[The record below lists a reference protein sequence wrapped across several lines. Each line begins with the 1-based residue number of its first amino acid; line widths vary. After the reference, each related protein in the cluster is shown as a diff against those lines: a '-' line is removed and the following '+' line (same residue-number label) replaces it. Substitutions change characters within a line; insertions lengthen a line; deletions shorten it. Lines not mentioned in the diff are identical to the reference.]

1 MSRLRRVP
9 GSSSGFTLIELLV
22 VIAII
27 AVLIGLLV
35 PAVQKVRQTV
45 ALLELSQLVTNIVD
59 FIDEDVIRPG
69 VAWIVETRRGLESN
83 ILPDTGTIDGLVIDV
98 DHALDM
104 LTDVARQLTP
114 SGEVEPGDHTARE
127 AHTAIMEVTTLIR
140 QLKAHFL
147 QLLKLLQLPCVVIG
161 C

>member
-1 MSRLRRVP
+1 MSRLRRFP

-27 AVLIGLLV
+27 AVLISSLL
-35 PAVQKVRQTV
+35 PAVQKARQ
-45 ALLELSQLVTNIVD
+45 AARQLALSQFVVNIVD
-59 FIDEDVIRPG
+59 FVESDVILP
-69 VAWIVETRRGLESN
+69 VTAWVLDTRRGLESK
-83 ILPDTGTIDGLVIDV
+83 ILPSTEAIERIELDV
-98 DHALDM
+98 ERALHM
-104 LTDVARQLTP
+104 LEEAAHRLTP
-114 SGEVEPGDHTARE
+114 AGEADPGDDAARLV
-127 AHTAIMEVTTLIR
+127 HDGVLEVTALVK